1 MKQLIITAL
10 TITLIAS
17 EGISQTSND
26 TICLPSSQLK
36 KAINRIETCKV
47 IEEELT
53 ITKESLQTANQ
64 RLTLKDSI
72 ITSFRLQTAKYTRL
86 IDNYTQNVTSL
97 ENINSNLKK
106 EVSLH
111 QKIIRR
117 QKLSKWLVGGIGL
130 GLGILISK

>member
-17 EGISQTSND
+17 EGISQSSND

-47 IEEELT
+47 IEEELSL
-53 ITKESLQTANQ
+53 TKESLQTANQ

-72 ITSFRLQTAKYTRL
+72 ITSFRLQTANYTRL
-86 IDNYTQNVTSL
+86 IDNYTQNITSL

>member
-17 EGISQTSND
+17 EGISQSSND

-53 ITKESLQTANQ
+53 LTKESLQTANQ

-72 ITSFRLQTAKYTRL
+72 ITSFRLQTANYTRL
-86 IDNYTQNVTSL
+86 IDNYTQNITSL

>member
-53 ITKESLQTANQ
+53 LTKESLQTANQ

-72 ITSFRLQTAKYTRL
+72 ITSFRLQTANYTRL

-97 ENINSNLKK
+97 ENINYNLKK

>member
-53 ITKESLQTANQ
+53 LTKESLQTANQ

-72 ITSFRLQTAKYTRL
+72 ITSFRLQTANYTRL